1 MDLPL
6 KNPRNTPWR
15 RFRRYALMTVGLFAL
30 VFGVGTL
37 PLAFLYIAGKWR
49 EAPSDE
55 RVGRDPASEMAR
67 QHNNPA
73 AAFDR
78 VREFIKQQLGERCLP
93 SVAVAV
99 ARDGQ
104 IIWEEAFGWAD
115 VEKRIPATPHTMYS
129 LASISKP
136 FATTGLMILKERGRI
151 ELDRPINEYLGEA
164 KIVVRVGN
172 PAEATVRRVANHTSG
187 LPLHVQ
193 QFYEDEPYRAPP
205 RDETIRRY
213 GNCVTAPGERF
224 EYSNLGYGILD
235 HVITRVSGRAYAD
248 FMREEVF
255 LPLGLT
261 HTSVNIGPGLEK
273 HQAIRYGTDGAPIP
287 FYDVSAPGSGA
298 VYASAH
304 DLVRFGMFHLKTH
317 LSDQKAIL
325 KDETI
330 DEMHKATV
338 NTGGKSGYG
347 IGWQTG
353 ESPGGRRV
361 VSHGGGMGGVRTLL
375 RLYPAEKIAIVV
387 LSNAVSNLP
396 GQVME
401 QIVAVVASE
410 PARSPGAPN
419 QPSPPPAFKPAHKL
433 LGAWQ
438 GKVHTY
444 KGELSFRL
452 LFQPNGV
459 VRVQL
464 GSQLKT
470 LLNRV
475 QFSDGYLSGV
485 FTSDIGT
492 EDANRTRYKLELS
505 LKLRGDVLNGAM
517 IAESLPSS
525 RVSLALT
532 HWVELKKE

>member
-1 MDLPL
+1 MQTLL
-6 KNPRNTPWR
+6 R
-15 RFRRYALMTVGLFAL
+15 RILLAL
-30 VFGVGTL
+30 VMFAAVIT
-37 PLAFLYIAGKWR
+37 A
-49 EAPSDE
+49 
-55 RVGRDPASEMAR
+55 ASAR
-67 QHNNPA
+67 QNNNSA
-73 AAFDR
+73 AAFDG
-78 VREFIKQQLGERCLP
+78 VREFIKQQLGERRLP

-136 FATTGLMILKERGRI
+136 FTATGLMILKERGRI

-164 KIVVRVGN
+164 KIAVRVGN
-172 PAEATVRRVANHTSG
+172 PADATVRRVANHTAG
-187 LPLHVQ
+187 LPLHYQ
-193 QFYEDEPYRAPP
+193 FFYEDESYRAPS

-235 HVITRVSGRAYAD
+235 HVITRVSGRNYAD

-287 FYDVSAPGSGA
+287 FYDFDHPGGSA

-304 DLVRFGMFHLKTH
+304 DLVRFGMFHLKSR
-317 LSDQKAIL
+317 LPGQKAIL

-330 DEMHKATV
+330 DEMQKGTAD
-338 NTGGKSGYG
+338 NNYA
-347 IGWQTG
+347 IGWATSV
-353 ESPGGRRV
+353 SPGGRHR
-361 VSHGGGMGGVRTLL
+361 VSHSGGMGGVSTLL
-375 RLYPAEKIAIVV
+375 RLYPAEKLAIVV
-387 LSNAVSNLP
+387 LSNASSNLP
-396 GQVME
+396 GQVMDR
-401 QIVAVVASE
+401 IAAVVAPE
-410 PARSPGAPN
+410 TARSPGA
-419 QPSPPPAFKPAHKL
+419 QSQPPPDFKPSSEL

-444 KGELSFRL
+444 KGELGFKL
-452 LFQPNGV
+452 LFQPDGDV
-459 VRVQL
+459 HAQL
-464 GSQLKT
+464 GAQLKT
-470 LLNRV
+470 LLNRT
-475 QFSDGYLSGV
+475 QFRDGYLSGV
-485 FTSDIGT
+485 FTGDIGT
-492 EDANRTRYKLELS
+492 DDANRTRYSLALS
-505 LKLRGDVLNGAM
+505 LKLRGNVLNGAM
-517 IAESLPSS
+517 TAQSLPGR
-525 RVSLALT
+525 RVGNALT

>member
-1 MDLPL
+1 M
-6 KNPRNTPWR
+6 KFKMRKI
-15 RFRRYALMTVGLFAL
+15 AFAL
-30 VFGVGTL
+30 VLF
-37 PLAFLYIAGKWR
+37 AAIINA
-49 EAPSDE
+49 
-55 RVGRDPASEMAR
+55 ASAR

-78 VREFIKQQLGERCLP
+78 AREFIKQQLNERRLP

-136 FATTGLMILKERGRI
+136 ITATGLMILKERGRV
-151 ELDRPINEYLGEA
+151 ELDRPINDYLGEA
-164 KIVVRVGN
+164 KLAVRVGK
-172 PAEATVRRVANHTSG
+172 PVDATVRRVANHTAG
-187 LPLHVQ
+187 LPLHYQ
-193 QFYEDEPYRAPP
+193 FFYEDEQYRAPS

-235 HVITRVSGRAYAD
+235 HVITRVSGRSYAD

-287 FYDVSAPGSGA
+287 FYDFDHPGGSA

-304 DLVRFGMFHLKTH
+304 DLVRFGMFHLKSH

-330 DEMHKATV
+330 DEMQKGTV
-338 NTGGKSGYG
+338 DNNYA
-347 IGWQTG
+347 IGWAT
-353 ESPGGRRV
+353 SLAPGGRRR
-361 VSHGGGMGGVRTLL
+361 VSHSGGMGGVSTLL

-387 LSNAVSNLP
+387 LCNANSNLP

-401 QIVAVVASE
+401 QIVAVVAPE
-410 PARSPGAPN
+410 PARNPGT
-419 QPSPPPAFKPAHKL
+419 QSQPPPLPDFKPTNEL

-444 KGELSFRL
+444 KGEHSFKL
-452 LFQPNGV
+452 LFQPDGDV
-459 VRVQL
+459 HAQL
-464 GSQLKT
+464 GTQLKT

-475 QFSDGYLSGV
+475 QFRDGYLSGS
-485 FTSDIGT
+485 FASDIGT
-492 EDANRTRYKLELS
+492 EDANRTRYTLVLT
-505 LKLRGDVLNGAM
+505 LKLRGAVLNGALT
-517 IAESLPSS
+517 AQSLPGR
-525 RVSLALT
+525 RVGNALT